1 MLQALINA
9 LALGS
14 AYALLA
20 LGFVLI
26 VNATSAVNFTQGD
39 MVMAGGYVA
48 IAFASVLDLPGVLLL
63 PLVMAVMVLVGLGF
77 SSVAYFPLKSR
88 PPVSVFISTI
98 ALGIMF
104 QNTANALYGAAPRA
118 APPLFGTG
126 LVDAAGASVPQQSL
140 AVIGVA
146 ALLILGQW
154 WLFARTTL
162 GRRLRAT
169 AQDRVMAEAVGIRVN
184 WMIALTFGL
193 ASALAGAAGLL
204 LANTFF
210 VSPTDGSNYII
221 KAYIAVTIGGWG
233 SLGGAVLGALLIALF
248 EVIYPSLPTL
258 LGLAG
263 GAEAAAWTK
272 VVFSQTLATIILYAV
287 VLAILFFR
295 PQGIFGEVIQ
305 RRA

>member
-1 MLQALINA
+1 MLQALIYA

-26 VNATSAVNFTQGD
+26 LNATSAVNFTQGD

-48 IAFASVLDLPGVLLL
+48 VAAAAVLPVPGILLL
-63 PLVMAVMVLVGLGF
+63 PVVIVLMIALGLVF
-77 SSVAYFPLKSR
+77 SLLAYFPLKAR

-104 QNTANALYGAAPRA
+104 QNSANAIFGGAPRA
-118 APPLFGTG
+118 APPLFSGG
-126 LVDAAGASVPQQSL
+126 QLSVGGVSVSEQSA
-140 AVIGVA
+140 AVIAVA

-154 WLFARTTL
+154 WLFARTRL

-169 AQDRVMAEAVGIRVN
+169 AQDREMAEAVGIRVN
-184 WMIALTFGL
+184 AMIAFTFGL
-193 ASALAGAAGLL
+193 AAALAGAAGLL
-204 LANTFF
+204 LGNTFF
-210 VSPTDGSNYII
+210 VSPTDGTNYII

-233 SLGGAVLGALLIALF
+233 SLAGAVIGALLIALF
-248 EVIYPSLPTL
+248 EVLYPLLPAL
-258 LGLAG
+258 LPALGRLVPADI
-263 GAEAAAWTK
+263 
-272 VVFSQTLATIILYAV
+272 VFSQTMATILLYVAV
-287 VLAILFFR
+287 LLILFFR
-295 PQGIFGEVIQ
+295 PQGLFGEVVQ

>member
-1 MLQALINA
+1 MLQALIYA

-26 VNATSAVNFTQGD
+26 LNATSAVNFAQGD

-48 IAFASVLDLPGVLLL
+48 VAAAAVLPVPGIVLLPVVIGL
-63 PLVMAVMVLVGLGF
+63 MIALGLVF
-77 SSVAYFPLKSR
+77 SLLAYFPLKAR

-104 QNTANALYGAAPRA
+104 QNSANAIFGGAPRA
-118 APPLFGTG
+118 TPPLFSGG
-126 LVDAAGASVPQQSL
+126 QLSVGGVSLSEQSA

-154 WLFARTTL
+154 WLFARTRL

-169 AQDRVMAEAVGIRVN
+169 AQDRQMAEAVGIRVN
-184 WMIALTFGL
+184 VMIAFTFGL
-193 ASALAGAAGLL
+193 AAGLAGAAGLL
-204 LANTFF
+204 LGNTFF
-210 VSPTDGSNYII
+210 VSPTDGTNYII

-233 SLGGAVLGALLIALF
+233 SLPGAVIGALLIALF
-248 EVIYPSLPTL
+248 EVLYPLAPALLPALTRL
-258 LGLAG
+258 VPADI
-263 GAEAAAWTK
+263 
-272 VVFSQTLATIILYAV
+272 VFSQTMATILLYVAV
-287 VLAILFFR
+287 LLILFFR
-295 PQGIFGEVIQ
+295 PQGLFGEVVQ

>member
-48 IAFASVLDLPGVLLL
+48 VALASVLPLPGIVLLPVVIAL
-63 PLVMAVMVLVGLGF
+63 MIALGLAF
-77 SSVAYFPLKSR
+77 SLLAYFPLKSR

-98 ALGIMF
+98 ALGIIF
-104 QNTANALYGAAPRA
+104 QNTANAIFSGEPRA
-118 APPLFGTG
+118 APPLFSGGQLALGGVT
-126 LVDAAGASVPQQSL
+126 LPEQSA
-140 AVIGVA
+140 AVILVA
-146 ALLILGQW
+146 ALLMLGQW
-154 WLFARTTL
+154 WLFARTPL

-169 AQDRVMAEAVGIRVN
+169 AQDRQMAEAIGIPVN
-184 WMIALTFGL
+184 AMIAFTFGL
-193 ASALAGAAGLL
+193 AAALAGAAGMLL
-204 LANTFF
+204 GNTFF
-210 VSPTDGSNYII
+210 VSPTDGTNYII

-233 SLGGAVLGALLIALF
+233 SLAGAAIGAMLIALF
-248 EVIYPSLPTL
+248 EVLYPSLPSLVPL
-258 LGLAG
+258 LGRLVPNSD
-263 GAEAAAWTK
+263 
-272 VVFSQTLATIILYAV
+272 VVFSQTMATIVLYVAV
-287 VLAILFFR
+287 LLILFLR
-295 PQGIFGEVIQ
+295 PQGLFGEVVQ